1 MSEVIIV
8 LGMHRSGT
16 SVLSRSLNIFGF
28 KHGNKLLEKGF
39 DNPKGYFEDYDIVE
53 LNDKI
58 LKKLNINWNLFFP
71 TVRYSFSKND
81 FIEYTEEAVLLLQRK
96 INLNPFFII
105 KDPRLC
111 RLLFFWKNVFKIL
124 KIKTFYVFSIRD
136 PINIALS
143 LKKRNNFYPEQA
155 FMLWFEYLLFA
166 VNDTLEEQTVFIEY
180 DKILDFPKKEI
191 ERIGTILNIKNR
203 INNLELKNFT
213 NSFLDSNLNHHR
225 LIKKNNNNLPLKYLK
240 FHKYLLEYCSLISY
254 QKSSISIQFFKDLY
268 QSYINED
275 HFFFSFF
282 NNITQVTQVKEQEI
296 VNLTQVTQAK
306 DREINEILNST
317 CWKITLPIRIIGSF
331 LRRITIFTKKA
342 YEYFLLVKKEI
353 KNKNIINIIKLVI
366 KVFIKS
372 GFNGLKHSL
381 VELKKKNNFSYYQ
394 WILDNE
400 ILTKDEER
408 FLKNKILNFKYKP
421 LVSIVMPVYNSDIG
435 FLEQAIN
442 SVLKQSYNNWELCIA
457 DDFSSNKNVSLI
469 LKKFEKKDNRIKV
482 VYRKSNGHI
491 SEASNSALKI
501 AQGEWITFLDHDD
514 MLNEHALFYI
524 VNSIN
529 DNPNIKLIYSDED
542 KILENTS
549 LRGDPYF
556 KTDWNRELFYGQNY
570 IIHVACYKTDIINA
584 IGGFRVEFEG
594 SQDYDLT
601 LRYIEKIQDHEISH
615 VPRILYHWRISDL
628 STSKNIQNKK
638 YSVTN
643 GIKAL
648 NEHLN
653 RIGIEAT
660 TEIVHGQYYK
670 INYSLPKDLPLVT
683 IIIPTKNNYLYLKKC
698 IDSILEKTTY
708 LNYEI
713 LIINNN
719 STDENILSY
728 LSELSLN
735 YKIQVILD
743 STSPFNYSLINNN
756 AVAMASGD
764 LICFMNDDTEV
775 ISNNWLAE
783 MVSLTLQKNVAFVGC
798 KLLYADNTIQH
809 AGVVLG
815 LGGLA
820 GHAFKYFPSTS
831 PGYFFR
837 ALLTSE
843 YSAVTAACTLIKKE
857 IFLKLKGFDPDNL
870 KVAFN
875 DVDICIKAIDK
886 GYRNIFTPF
895 ALLYHYE
902 SKSRGYDVASD
913 QKKRAQNELLYVSKK
928 WNKYIFSDK
937 CYSPNLTLN
946 CENFSYDKSRVP
958 KII

>member
-1 MSEVIIV
+1 MNKILQSILFQIKYDTFSAWKGHEIIANY
-8 LGMHRSGT
+8 LISY
-16 SVLSRSLNIFGF
+16 LNPNIF
-28 KHGNKLLEKGF
+28 
-39 DNPKGYFEDYDIVE
+39 VE
-53 LNDKI
+53 LGVHNG
-58 LKKLNINWNLFFP
+58 FSYF
-71 TVRYSFSKND
+71 SFCQSVVETK
-81 FIEYTEEAVLLLQRK
+81 A
-96 INLNPFFII
+96 
-105 KDPRLC
+105 
-111 RLLFFWKNVFKIL
+111 
-124 KIKTFYVFSIRD
+124 KT
-136 PINIALS
+136 
-143 LKKRNNFYPEQA
+143 KC
-155 FMLWFEYLLFA
+155 FA
-166 VNDTLEEQTVFIEY
+166 VDNWIGDKHAGFHETDVFE
-180 DKILDFPKKEI
+180 KV
-191 ERIGTILNIKNR
+191 
-203 INNLELKNFT
+203 
-213 NSFLDSNLNHHR
+213 NSH
-225 LIKKNNNNLPLKYLK
+225 NNNNYLNFSKLLKMNFDDALNQFKDHSIDLLHIDGLHTYEKVKHDFNTWKPKLSDDAVVLFHDVNEFRDDFGVHKLFDELIKDYKYHIIFPHAHGLGLIQSEKAKKEKSVINSLK
-240 FHKYLLEYCSLISY
+240 ENEEIIKI
-254 QKSSISIQFFKDLY
+254 IQFLHNKNQKNL
-268 QSYINED
+268 NL
-275 HFFFSFF
+275 
-282 NNITQVTQVKEQEI
+282 TQVTQAKEQEI

-306 DREINEILNST
+306 DQEIVNLIQVTQAKDQEIVNLIQVTQAKDQEIVNLIQVTQAKDQEINEILNST
-317 CWKITLPIRIIGSF
+317 CWKITLPIRIIVSF

-421 LVSIVMPVYNSDIG
+421 LVSIVIPVYNSDIG

-549 LRGDPYF
+549 LRSDPYF

-570 IIHVACYKTDIINA
+570 IIHMACYKTDIINA
-584 IGGFRVEFEG
+584 IGGFRVGFEG

-719 STDENILSY
+719 STDENTLSY

-743 STSPFNYSLINNN
+743 STSPFNYSLINNS
-756 AVAMASGD
+756 AVTMASGD

-775 ISNNWLAE
+775 ISNDWLTE

-815 LGGLA
+815 IKGLA

-831 PGYFFR
+831 PGYFCR

-875 DVDICIKAIDK
+875 DVDICIRAIDK

-902 SKSRGYDVASD
+902 SKSRGYDVTSD
-913 QKKRAQNELLYVSKK
+913 QKKRSKNEFLYVSKK
-928 WNKYIFSDK
+928 WYKYIFTDK

-946 CENFSYDKSRVP
+946 FENFSYDKSRVP

>member
-1 MSEVIIV
+1 MI
-8 LGMHRSGT
+8 
-16 SVLSRSLNIFGF
+16 
-28 KHGNKLLEKGF
+28 
-39 DNPKGYFEDYDIVE
+39 
-53 LNDKI
+53 
-58 LKKLNINWNLFFP
+58 
-71 TVRYSFSKND
+71 
-81 FIEYTEEAVLLLQRK
+81 
-96 INLNPFFII
+96 
-105 KDPRLC
+105 
-111 RLLFFWKNVFKIL
+111 
-124 KIKTFYVFSIRD
+124 
-136 PINIALS
+136 
-143 LKKRNNFYPEQA
+143 
-155 FMLWFEYLLFA
+155 
-166 VNDTLEEQTVFIEY
+166 
-180 DKILDFPKKEI
+180 
-191 ERIGTILNIKNR
+191 
-203 INNLELKNFT
+203 
-213 NSFLDSNLNHHR
+213 
-225 LIKKNNNNLPLKYLK
+225 
-240 FHKYLLEYCSLISY
+240 
-254 QKSSISIQFFKDLY
+254 
-268 QSYINED
+268 
-275 HFFFSFF
+275 
-282 NNITQVTQVKEQEI
+282 
-296 VNLTQVTQAK
+296 
-306 DREINEILNST
+306 
-317 CWKITLPIRIIGSF
+317 
-331 LRRITIFTKKA
+331 
-342 YEYFLLVKKEI
+342 
-353 KNKNIINIIKLVI
+353 
-366 KVFIKS
+366 
-372 GFNGLKHSL
+372 
-381 VELKKKNNFSYYQ
+381 
-394 WILDNE
+394 
-400 ILTKDEER
+400 
-408 FLKNKILNFKYKP
+408 
-421 LVSIVMPVYNSDIG
+421 PVYNSDIG

-549 LRGDPYF
+549 LRSDPYF

-570 IIHVACYKTDIINA
+570 IIHMACYKTDIINA
-584 IGGFRVEFEG
+584 IGGFRVGFEG

-719 STDENILSY
+719 STDENTLSY

-743 STSPFNYSLINNN
+743 STSPFNYSLINNS
-756 AVAMASGD
+756 AVTMASGD

-775 ISNNWLAE
+775 ISNDWLTE

-815 LGGLA
+815 IKGLA

-831 PGYFFR
+831 PGYFCR

-875 DVDICIKAIDK
+875 DVDICIRAIDK

-902 SKSRGYDVASD
+902 SKSRGYDVTSD
-913 QKKRAQNELLYVSKK
+913 QKKRSKNEFLYVSKK
-928 WNKYIFSDK
+928 WYKYIFTDK

-946 CENFSYDKSRVP
+946 FENFSYDKSRVP